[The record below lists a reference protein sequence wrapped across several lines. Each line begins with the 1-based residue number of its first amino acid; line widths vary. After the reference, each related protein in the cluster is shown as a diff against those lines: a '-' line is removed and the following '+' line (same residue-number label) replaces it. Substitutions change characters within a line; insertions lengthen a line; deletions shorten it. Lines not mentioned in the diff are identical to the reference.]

1 MGLSLGPCHK
11 PRIMQR
17 FYRRGFQFLNVLGFF
32 KYTKHLL
39 EVGNSSQAFMFSA
52 HETGIIIT
60 FPPSSAM
67 PAMTLCI
74 LIISSGIL
82 CPGAALL
89 LVSTKKSTATGD
101 ENAFLARSRNFLC
114 TAHARHGGKIAF
126 GRWGSTYFCDIC
138 PIRHI

>member
-1 MGLSLGPCHK
+1 MVDQVGLSLGPCHK

-39 EVGNSSQAFMFSA
+39 QVGNSSQAFMFSA

-67 PAMTLCI
+67 SAMTLCI
-74 LIISSGIL
+74 LNISSGIL

-89 LVSTKKSTATGD
+89 LVSTKKSTATGGARMHSWPGREIFFVRRMLVRG
-101 ENAFLARSRNFLC
+101 ENSVWQMGEYVFL
-114 TAHARHGGKIAF
+114 
-126 GRWGSTYFCDIC
+126 
-138 PIRHI
+138 